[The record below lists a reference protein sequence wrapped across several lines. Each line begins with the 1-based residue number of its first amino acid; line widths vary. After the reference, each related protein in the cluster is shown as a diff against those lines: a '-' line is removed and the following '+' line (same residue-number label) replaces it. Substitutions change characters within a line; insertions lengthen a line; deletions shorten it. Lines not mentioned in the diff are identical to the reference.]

1 MSHKIIV
8 DPAEPSKSGPPE
20 GESNGHFDSVE
31 AQFFEQG
38 QDSLLLVTDGDDF
51 VDQEDPSKGR
61 WFALSR
67 PFFMGLAV
75 GGMLGAVLVG
85 VVAWRM
91 PGQTRAATS
100 EPVALKQS
108 TASSTS
114 GALANAASIPAPRP
128 GEQAG
133 GIGEAASPDSS
144 RKEGVAMVPPPDAD
158 ARDLGLAAEPA
169 VFAAKVLPQT
179 KATVLPLPTNA
190 ISAGEIAR
198 KAGSPLVAPT
208 KTSFAGAAADQP
220 AEDDAQRACSKA
232 IADKQRNRILTTC
245 EAALAA
251 NPRAVEFA
259 VALAK
264 TEFDRGRIA
273 QAFEWSKKAIA
284 ADPDVPEPYVF
295 IGEAEQN
302 AGHKRAAKDA
312 YLRYLRLAP
321 SGRYAADLRAVLH
334 SL

>member
-1 MSHKIIV
+1 MSRKIIV
-8 DPAEPSKSGPPE
+8 DPAEPSKSGAPE
-20 GESNGHFDSVE
+20 GESNGHFDGVE

-38 QDSLLLVTDGDDF
+38 QDSMLLVADGDYF
-51 VDQEDPSKGR
+51 ADQEDPSKGK

-75 GGMLGAVLVG
+75 GGMLGAILVG

-91 PGQTRAATS
+91 PGPAVTS

-108 TASSTS
+108 T
-114 GALANAASIPAPRP
+114 
-128 GEQAG
+128 Q
-133 GIGEAASPDSS
+133 
-144 RKEGVAMVPPPDAD
+144 EGVAMVPPPDAD
-158 ARDLGLAAEPA
+158 TRDLGQAAEPA
-169 VFAAKVLPQT
+169 AFVAKVLPPT
-179 KATVLPLPTNA
+179 RATALPSPTNA
-190 ISAGEIAR
+190 IPVAE
-198 KAGSPLVAPT
+198 KAMKTASPAVDPAKP
-208 KTSFAGAAADQP
+208 SFATAAAAQP
-220 AEDDAQRACSKA
+220 ADDDAQRACRKA
-232 IADKQRNRILTTC
+232 IADKQRNRILITC

-273 QAFEWSKKAIA
+273 QALDWSKKAIA
-284 ADPDVPEPYVF
+284 VDPDVADPYVF

-312 YLRYLRLAP
+312 YMHYLRLAP
-321 SGRYAADLRAVLH
+321 SGRYAADLRAVLR